1 MRRARARLTIIVAA
15 LATLAA
21 ALGAGAQDVPRLVY
35 TVDQSNPEQV
45 QVTGTV
51 FNDSMRDIFEVSV
64 TAEALDARGKVVARG
79 IAHVGARIPG
89 GGSAPFVCKVPAVAA
104 AVRYRA
110 AVSGFRSSA
119 APTQTP

>member
-1 MRRARARLTIIVAA
+1 MRGVRARLITIIAAFAA
-15 LATLAA
+15 LAVTAGVAA
-21 ALGAGAQDVPRLVY
+21 QEALRVVY
-35 TVDQSNPEQV
+35 AVDASNPEQV

-51 FNDSMRDIFEVSV
+51 FNDSMQDAFDVSV

-89 GGSAPFVCKVPAVAA
+89 RGSAPFVCKVPAVAA

-110 AVSGFRSSA
+110 AATA
-119 APTQTP
+119 ARTGTSPQVP